1 MNAKRSLMAVAMA
14 MRIILIL
21 WKNVQRNA

>member
-1 MNAKRSLMAVAMA
+1 MNAEILAMAVAMA
-14 MRIILIL
+14 MRTILIL